1 MGQNNGP
8 SGRKMRPAA
17 RHYRALADMAA
28 RYGVVDGKR
37 KGKKV
42 PVKK

>member
-1 MGQNNGP
+1 
-8 SGRKMRPAA
+8 MRPAA

-28 RYGVVDGKR
+28 KYGVIN
-37 KGKKV
+37 GKKKGGSK